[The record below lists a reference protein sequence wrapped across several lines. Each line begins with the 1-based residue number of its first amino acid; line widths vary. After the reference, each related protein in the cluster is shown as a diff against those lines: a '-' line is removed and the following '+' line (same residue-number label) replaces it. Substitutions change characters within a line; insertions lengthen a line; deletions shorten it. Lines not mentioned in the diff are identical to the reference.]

1 MKGLRASSL
10 RAFVTMAFLLP
21 FAHACK
27 RTPAQLPAGKAET
40 RGEARDS
47 LLDSVRLTSAAIAE
61 ARIETWKVEPVA
73 LEHLLVVLGN
83 VEHDANRHVV
93 LSSSVRGRVASIPVD
108 LGQAVKKGQPILWL
122 ESMELGKVREEY
134 ARAAAE
140 LRAAEKSYERAR
152 RLVAE
157 KAISQGEFNQRE
169 ADYLSRQAAVS
180 AAAGALRQ
188 AGDSPSDIGSGQPE
202 SPPSGGIA
210 RVAVRAPFDGN
221 LIDRKATPGSLV
233 EALAPLATFADLRSL
248 WVFFQVYE
256 KDLALLRRGLP
267 VKIVTEAYPEE
278 IFTGKVDF
286 VGAEVDEATRTV
298 RVRATVRNP
307 QGKLKPGM
315 FVKGRIEVPKPAR
328 EAPGVLAVPQS
339 ALQTLEGRTT
349 VFIRTAPETFVR
361 RFVET
366 GHTFEG
372 FTEVLS
378 GIRQGDVVVTEGSFV
393 LKSEFAKAS
402 LATED

>member
-1 MKGLRASSL
+1 MTL
-10 RAFVTMAFLLP
+10 LLP

-27 RTPAQLPAGKAET
+27 RTPAQLPAAKAET
-40 RGEARDS
+40 PEEARDT
-47 LLDSVRLTSAAIAE
+47 LPDSVRLTSAAIAE

-73 LEHLLVVLGN
+73 LEHLLVVPGN

-108 LGQAVKKGQPILWL
+108 LGQPVKKGQPIVWL
-122 ESMELGKVREEY
+122 ESMELGKAREEY
-134 ARAAAE
+134 AKAVAE
-140 LRAAEKSYERAR
+140 FRAAEKSYERAR

-157 KAISQGEFNQRE
+157 KAISAGEFNQRE
-169 ADYLSRQAAVS
+169 ADYFSRHAAVS

-188 AGDSPSDIGSGQPE
+188 AGDSPPDVGSAQAAN
-202 SPPSGGIA
+202 PPSGGIA

-256 KDLALLRRGLP
+256 KDLALLRAGLP

-278 IFTGKVDF
+278 IFPGKVDF
-286 VGAEVDEATRTV
+286 IGAEVDEATRTV
-298 RVRATVRNP
+298 RVRAIVRNS
-307 QGKLKPGM
+307 QEKLKPGM

-349 VFIRTAPETFVR
+349 VFIRTAPDTFAR

-378 GIRQGDVVVTEGSFV
+378 GIRQGEVVVTEGSFV